1 MLMFSGHCHSIVVL
15 FHFGALSQLFFFFEV
30 AKANHHMH

>member
-1 MLMFSGHCHSIVVL
+1 MFSEHCHSITVL
-15 FHFGALSQLFFFFEV
+15 FHQAGALSQLFFLFEV